1 MRHESEDE
9 IPLTTDVAVQEPWY
23 TRMAKKVIDHFVTNR
38 RDYERFFV
46 IGGWILL
53 GIAATVGAGTLVYVF
68 AYMLIHYY

>member
-9 IPLTTDVAVQEPWY
+9 ISLTTGVTEPWY
-23 TRMAKKVIDHFVTNR
+23 TRIAKRVIDHFITNR

-53 GIAATVGAGTLVYVF
+53 GIAATVGAGTLVYIF
-68 AYMLIHYY
+68 AYMLMHYY